1 MSDYETKPCEDVNN
15 PQYKFYKLYVDGVC
29 QFDQFLDDISKN
41 VADSKLYSYIIAYMD
56 NLTDGNRFPS
66 TKFNHIEDS
75 RRNDLFEF
83 KKDRLRVYVIK
94 QKPDIYIVVG
104 GFKGSQKKDIKLLKS
119 LIKDF
124 PKEDAI

>member
-1 MSDYETKPCEDVNN
+1 MSDYETKPYEDVNN

-29 QFDQFLDDISKN
+29 QFDQFLDD
-41 VADSKLYSYIIAYMD
+41 
-56 NLTDGNRFPS
+56 
-66 TKFNHIEDS
+66 IEDS

-124 PKEDAI
+124 PKDNAI